1 MLGHRPSASRA
12 PGSYTGGVNTYLDHA
27 ATTPVRPA
35 VVETFA
41 RVAAE
46 VGNPSSLHADGRR
59 ARRTLEEAREQL
71 AAALGAEP
79 AEVIF
84 TSGGT
89 EADNLALTGTWFQ
102 VSAHQPQ
109 RRDVVIS
116 AVEHPAVLDTA
127 HALGDRH
134 GAPVHLIPVNA
145 DGRVRTDALEQYLD
159 QRGEQTAVASVMWAN
174 NETGAIQPLDELVG
188 LARRHRIVVHTDAVQ
203 AVGRVPVDF
212 AAADVDA
219 LSLSGH
225 KLGAPV
231 GIGALL
237 ARRQTPLTP
246 VLHGGGQ
253 ERSVRSGTLPVAAA
267 AALAHAVELAVADQ
281 QAEHT
286 RLRELSG
293 MLIEQVPQI
302 VPGAVLQGPAGDG
315 DRLPGHVLFT
325 IEGTDAEAVLFGLDM
340 AGISAASGAACQAG
354 VNQPSH
360 VLQAMGLDGP
370 AARSGL
376 RLTLGHTSTA
386 QDVQALLR
394 VLPDVVERARAAF
407 SPPRATQV
415 EVG

>member
-1 MLGHRPSASRA
+1 M
-12 PGSYTGGVNTYLDHA
+12 NTYLDHA
-27 ATTPVRPA
+27 ATTPVRPEVA
-35 VVETFA
+35 ETFA
-41 RVAAE
+41 RVAAQ
-46 VGNPSSLHADGRR
+46 VGNPSSVHADGRR

-89 EADNLALTGTWFQ
+89 EADNLALTGTWFK
-102 VSAHQPQ
+102 VSADEPR

-134 GAPVHLIPVNA
+134 GAGVHLVPV
-145 DGRVRTDALEQYLD
+145 DTRGRLRVESLAEHLE
-159 QRGEQTAVASVMWAN
+159 QRGEQVAVLSVMWAN
-174 NETGAIQPLDELVG
+174 NETGAIQPLSEVVG
-188 LARRHRIVVHTDAVQ
+188 LARRHGIVVHTDAVQ

-225 KLGAPV
+225 KLGASV

-253 ERSVRSGTLPVAAA
+253 ERAVRSGTIPVAAA
-267 AALAHAVELAVADQ
+267 AALAHAVDLAVADQ
-281 QAEHT
+281 QAEHV
-286 RLRELSG
+286 RLRELAG
-293 MLIEQVPQI
+293 LLIEKVPQA
-302 VPGAVLQGPAGDG
+302 VPGAVLQGPND
-315 DRLPGHVLFT
+315 DERLPGHVLFT

-340 AGISAASGAACQAG
+340 AGNSAAAGAACQAG
-354 VNQPSH
+354 VNQPSY
-360 VLQAMGLDGP
+360 VVQAMGADEA

-376 RLTLGHTSTA
+376 RLTLGHTSTRD
-386 QDVQALLR
+386 DVETLLR
-394 VLPDVVERARAAF
+394 VLPEVVQRARAAY
-407 SPPRATQV
+407 SPPRAAQV
-415 EVG
+415 EVS